1 MPHPAVFQFVDVLP
15 FEGETLKVRKLW
27 RIAEA
32 LNCQITRELAQRV
45 DVRCK
50 FEILLW
56 TCLYVYGAEDKHFVR
71 SARVNN
77 LGNRLPGADRSY
89 LVFTQAN
96 KLSEESIRLVRAL
109 SFNDR
114 CHQQQRDHKRYAKSG
129 PYHYHCL
136 LPPLCLST
144 GLSSS
149 LSCRW
154 PRLLPRRWRAPAG
167 TKPTSILRCL
177 SHQTY
182 SQ

>member
-1 MPHPAVFQFVDVLP
+1 MPHPAVFQFIDVLP
-15 FEGETLKVRKLW
+15 FQGKTLKGRKLW

-32 LNCQITRELAQRV
+32 LNCQITRELAQRF
-45 DVRCK
+45 DVRGK

-56 TCLYVYGAEDKHFVR
+56 PPLYVYGAEDEHFVR
-71 SARVNN
+71 SSRLNN
-77 LGNRLPGADRSY
+77 RGNRLPRADRSY

-114 CHQQQRDHKRYAKSG
+114 CHQQERDHKRYAKSG
-129 PYHYHCL
+129 HCL

-154 PRLLPRRWRAPAG
+154 PRLLPRRWPAPAG